1 MSLVRLV
8 VQDIALSR
16 RRSRVRIPYEVL
28 SFYRTVMLRCA
39 QHLPAR
45 FKIERMLMI
54 SVEEALERILAEIT
68 PLNVTDV
75 PLSDSLG
82 HVLAEDVISQEDIPP
97 FANSAMDG
105 FALLSQDS
113 QPHDGKPPHLRV
125 TGGVA
130 AGYVADHAVVPGTA
144 MRIMTGAP
152 VPPGADT
159 VIQVELTHS
168 DGPTSEW
175 VEIMQAVDPGNN
187 IRPAGE
193 DMRRGQTVLLR
204 GTEIGPW
211 EIGVLAT
218 LGWTH
223 VPVIRRPRVA
233 ILGTGDEVI
242 DVPEPLRPG
251 KIRNSN
257 SYLLEATVRQAG
269 AEPQRL
275 GVARDT
281 VESLREKFS
290 EAIQCD
296 LIITSGGVSVGEFDL
311 VKNIM
316 TEQGEIH
323 FWRINM
329 RPGKPVAFGHIGNVP
344 LLGLPG
350 NPVSAAVTFELFG
363 RRVIRKMLGHTRLL
377 RPQTDVV
384 VEDGVRERVM
394 RRHYVRAH
402 VTWQN
407 GRFRARTTGNQGSH
421 ITTSLLN
428 ANALVIVH
436 EGGAQIHPGDLAK
449 AIMLDWPEV

>member
-1 MSLVRLV
+1 
-8 VQDIALSR
+8 
-16 RRSRVRIPYEVL
+16 
-28 SFYRTVMLRCA
+28 
-39 QHLPAR
+39 
-45 FKIERMLMI
+45 MI

-68 PLNVTDV
+68 PLSTIRV
-75 PLSDSLG
+75 PLPESLG
-82 HVLAEDVISQEDIPP
+82 HILAEDVISQEDIPP

-105 FALLSQDS
+105 FALLSHDS
-113 QPHDGKPPHLRV
+113 QPRDGQSPRLRI
-125 TGGVA
+125 TGAVA
-130 AGYVADHAVVPGTA
+130 AGYVADHPVEPGTA

-159 VIQVELTHS
+159 VIQVELTRS
-168 DGPTSEW
+168 NRPESEW
-175 VEIMQAVDPGNN
+175 VEIMQEVAPGNN

-193 DMRRGQTVLLR
+193 DMRSGQTVLLR

-218 LGWTH
+218 LGWTD

-233 ILGTGDEVI
+233 ILGTGDEVV
-242 DVPEPLRPG
+242 DVHEPLRPG

-257 SYLLEATVRQAG
+257 SYLLEAAVRKAG

-290 EAIQCD
+290 QAIQCD

-329 RPGKPVAFGHIGNVP
+329 RPGKPVAFGHIGTIP

-363 RRVIRKMLGHTRLL
+363 RPVIRKMLGHAHLL
-377 RPQTDVV
+377 HPQADVV
-384 VEDGVRERVM
+384 VEDGVSERVM

-402 VTWQN
+402 VERRD
-407 GRFRARTTGNQGSH
+407 GRLIAHTTGNQGSN
-421 ITTSLLN
+421 IMTSLLN
-428 ANALVIVH
+428 ANALLIVP
-436 EGGAQIHPGDLAK
+436 EGGTVIPPGGTAK
-449 AIMLDWPEV
+449 AIMLAWPEE

>member
-1 MSLVRLV
+1 
-8 VQDIALSR
+8 
-16 RRSRVRIPYEVL
+16 
-28 SFYRTVMLRCA
+28 
-39 QHLPAR
+39 
-45 FKIERMLMI
+45 MI
-54 SVEEALERILAEIT
+54 SVEEALARILAEIS
-68 PLNVTDV
+68 PLSITRV
-75 PLSDSLG
+75 PLPESLG
-82 HVLAEDVISQEDIPP
+82 LVLAEDVIAQEDIPP

-113 QPHDGKPPHLRV
+113 QPRDGQPPRLHV

-130 AGYVADHAVVPGTA
+130 AGYVAEHAVEPGTT

-159 VIQVELTHS
+159 VIQVELTRS
-168 DGPTSEW
+168 ESPESEW
-175 VEIMQAVDPGNN
+175 VEILQAVEPGNN

-193 DMRRGQTVLLR
+193 DMRRGQTVLFH

-218 LGWTH
+218 LGWAN

-242 DVPEPLRPG
+242 DVDQPLRPG

-257 SYLLEATVRQAG
+257 SYLLEAAVQRAG

-281 VESLREKFS
+281 EESLREKFT
-290 EAIQCD
+290 EAMRCD

-329 RPGKPVAFGHIGNVP
+329 RPGKPVAFGHIGGVP

-363 RRVIRKMLGHTRLL
+363 RPVIRKMSGHTHLV
-377 RPQTDVV
+377 RPQVDVV
-384 VEDGVRERVM
+384 VEDGVSDQAM
-394 RRHYVRAH
+394 RRHYVRAR
-402 VTWQN
+402 VEWRD
-407 GRFRARTTGNQGSH
+407 GRFIAHTTGNQGSN
-421 ITTSLLN
+421 IMTSLLN
-428 ANALVIVH
+428 ANALVIVP
-436 EGGAQIHPGDLAK
+436 EGGTVVHPGDTAK

>member
-1 MSLVRLV
+1 
-8 VQDIALSR
+8 
-16 RRSRVRIPYEVL
+16 
-28 SFYRTVMLRCA
+28 
-39 QHLPAR
+39 
-45 FKIERMLMI
+45 MI

-68 PLNVTDV
+68 PLSTTTV
-75 PLSDSLG
+75 PLPESLG
-82 HVLAEDVISQEDIPP
+82 LTLAEDVISQEDIPP
-97 FANSAMDG
+97 FNNSAMDG
-105 FALLSQDS
+105 FALLSRDS
-113 QPHDGKPPHLRV
+113 QPRDGQPTRLRV

-130 AGYVADHAVVPGTA
+130 AGYVADHAVEPGTA

-152 VPPGADT
+152 VPPGADS
-159 VIQVELTHS
+159 VIQVELTRS
-168 DGPTSEW
+168 DGPESEW
-175 VEIMQAVDPGNN
+175 VEILQEVAPGNN

-193 DMRRGQTVLLR
+193 DMHRGQRVLSR

-211 EIGVLAT
+211 EIGILAT
-218 LGWTH
+218 LGWTQ
-223 VPVIRRPRVA
+223 VPVVRRPRVA

-242 DVPEPLRPG
+242 DVDEPLQAG

-257 SYLLEATVRQAG
+257 SYLLEAAVRKAG

-316 TEQGEIH
+316 AEQGEIH
-323 FWRINM
+323 FWQINM
-329 RPGKPVAFGHIGNVP
+329 RPGKPVAFGHIGAVP

-363 RRVIRKMLGHTRLL
+363 RPVIRKMSGHTHLL
-377 RPQTDVV
+377 HPQADVV
-384 VEDGVRERVM
+384 VEDGVSERVM

-402 VTWQN
+402 VEWRD
-407 GRFRARTTGNQGSH
+407 GRLIAHTTGNQGSN
-421 ITTSLLN
+421 IMTSLLN
-428 ANALVIVH
+428 ANALLVVP
-436 EGGAQIHPGDLAK
+436 EGGTINQPGGTAK

>member
-1 MSLVRLV
+1 
-8 VQDIALSR
+8 
-16 RRSRVRIPYEVL
+16 
-28 SFYRTVMLRCA
+28 
-39 QHLPAR
+39 
-45 FKIERMLMI
+45 MI
-54 SVEEALERILAEIT
+54 SVEEALERILTEIT
-68 PLNVTDV
+68 PLTVIQL
-75 PLSDSLG
+75 PLSEALG
-82 HVLAEDVISQEDIPP
+82 LTLAVDVIAQEDIPP

-105 FALLSQDS
+105 FALHSQDS
-113 QPHDGKPPHLRV
+113 QVRNGQPPRLRI

-130 AGYVADHAVVPGTA
+130 AGYVADHAVEPGTA

-152 VPPGADT
+152 VPPGANS
-159 VIQVELTHS
+159 VIQVELTRS
-168 DGPTSEW
+168 EGPESEW
-175 VEIMQAVDPGNN
+175 VEIMQIVEPGNN

-204 GTEIGPW
+204 GKEIGPW

-218 LGWTH
+218 LGWAS

-242 DVPEPLRPG
+242 DVTEPLKPG

-257 SYLLEATVRQAG
+257 SYLLEAAVRRAG
-269 AEPQRL
+269 AEPKRL

-281 VESLREKFS
+281 EESLREKFT
-290 EAIQCD
+290 EAIQTD

-329 RPGKPVAFGHIGNVP
+329 RPGKPVAFGRIGNKP

-363 RRVIRKMLGHTRLL
+363 RPVIRKMLGHSHLL
-377 RPQTDVV
+377 RPQVDVV
-384 VEDGVRERVM
+384 VEDGVSEKVM
-394 RRHYVRAH
+394 RRHYVR
-402 VTWQN
+402 VRVEWRD
-407 GRFRARTTGNQGSH
+407 GRFVAHTTGNQGSN
-421 ITTSLLN
+421 IMTSLLN
-428 ANALVIVH
+428 ANALLIVP
-436 EGGAQIHPGDLAK
+436 EGGTELHPGDTVK

>member
-1 MSLVRLV
+1 
-8 VQDIALSR
+8 
-16 RRSRVRIPYEVL
+16 
-28 SFYRTVMLRCA
+28 
-39 QHLPAR
+39 
-45 FKIERMLMI
+45 MI

-68 PLNVTDV
+68 PLSTSRV
-75 PLSDSLG
+75 PLSESLG

-105 FALLSQDS
+105 FALLSRDS
-113 QPHDGKPPHLRV
+113 KPRDGQPPRLQV

-130 AGYVADHAVVPGTA
+130 AGYVADHEVVPGTA

-159 VIQVELTHS
+159 VIQVELTRSNGPES
-168 DGPTSEW
+168 DW
-175 VEIMQAVDPGNN
+175 VEILQEVVPGNN

-193 DMRRGQTVLLR
+193 DMHRGQTVLLH

-211 EIGVLAT
+211 EIGILAT
-218 LGWTH
+218 LGWSH

-233 ILGTGDEVI
+233 ILATGDEVI
-242 DVPEPLRPG
+242 DVDEPLRPG

-257 SYLLEATVRQAG
+257 SYLLEAAVRQAG

-329 RPGKPVAFGHIGNVP
+329 RPGKPVAFGHIGTVP

-363 RRVIRKMLGHTRLL
+363 SPVIRKMLGHIRLL
-377 RPQTDVV
+377 HPQADVV
-384 VEDGVRERVM
+384 VEDGVSERVM

-402 VTWQN
+402 VERRD
-407 GRFRARTTGNQGSH
+407 GRLIAHTTGNQGSN
-421 ITTSLLN
+421 IMTSLLD
-428 ANALVIVH
+428 ANALLIVP
-436 EGGAQIHPGDLAK
+436 EGGLVIKPGDTVK
-449 AIMLDWPEV
+449 ALMLDWPEE

>member
-1 MSLVRLV
+1 
-8 VQDIALSR
+8 
-16 RRSRVRIPYEVL
+16 
-28 SFYRTVMLRCA
+28 
-39 QHLPAR
+39 
-45 FKIERMLMI
+45 MI
-54 SVEEALERILAEIT
+54 SVEEALERILTQIT
-68 PLNVTDV
+68 PLTTTQV
-75 PLSDSLG
+75 PLSDALG
-82 HVLAEDVISQEDIPP
+82 LVLAEDVVVQEDIPP

-105 FALLSQDS
+105 YALLSQDS
-113 QPHDGKPPHLRV
+113 LPRNGQPPRLRI
-125 TGGVA
+125 TGEVA
-130 AGYVADHAVVPGTA
+130 AGYVADHAIEPGTA

-152 VPPGADT
+152 VPPGADA
-159 VIQVELTHS
+159 VIQVELTRS
-168 DGPTSEW
+168 EGPESEW
-175 VEIMQAVDPGNN
+175 VEILEAVAQGNN

-193 DMRRGQTVLLR
+193 DMRRGQTVLPR

-218 LGWTH
+218 LGWAR
-223 VPVIRRPRVA
+223 VPVIRRPHVA

-242 DVPEPLRPG
+242 DVDEPLRPG

-257 SYLLEATVRQAG
+257 SYLLEAAVRHSG

-281 VESLREKFS
+281 IESLREKFT
-290 EAIQCD
+290 EAIQSD
-296 LIITSGGVSVGEFDL
+296 LIITSGGVSVGDFDL

-329 RPGKPVAFGHIGNVP
+329 RPGKPVAFGHIGSVP

-363 RRVIRKMLGHTRLL
+363 RPVIRKMLGHRRLL
-377 RPQTDVV
+377 RPQVDVV
-384 VEDGVRERVM
+384 VEDGVSDRAM

-402 VTWQN
+402 VEWRN
-407 GRFRARTTGNQGSH
+407 GRFIAHTTGNQGSN
-421 ITTSLLN
+421 IMTSLLN
-428 ANALVIVH
+428 ANALVIVP
-436 EGGAQIHPGDLAK
+436 EGGAEVHPGDTAK

>member
-1 MSLVRLV
+1 
-8 VQDIALSR
+8 
-16 RRSRVRIPYEVL
+16 
-28 SFYRTVMLRCA
+28 
-39 QHLPAR
+39 
-45 FKIERMLMI
+45 MI
-54 SVEEALERILAEIT
+54 SVEEALERILAEIA
-68 PLNVTDV
+68 PLNDTQV
-75 PLSDSLG
+75 PLPESLG
-82 HVLAEDVISQEDIPP
+82 LILAEDAIAQEDIPP

-113 QPHDGKPPHLRV
+113 QPRNGQPPRLLI
-125 TGGVA
+125 TGEVA
-130 AGYVADHAVVPGTA
+130 AGYVADHAVEPGST

-152 VPPGADT
+152 VPTGADA
-159 VIQVELTHS
+159 VIQVELTRS
-168 DGPTSEW
+168 EGPESPW
-175 VEIMQAVDPGNN
+175 IEILQAVAPGNN

-193 DMRRGQTVLLR
+193 DMRRGQKILSR
-204 GTEIGPW
+204 GTELGPW

-218 LGWTH
+218 LGRAN

-242 DVPEPLRPG
+242 DIDEPLRPG

-257 SYLLEATVRQAG
+257 SYLLEAAVRRAG
-269 AEPQRL
+269 GESKRL

-281 VESLREKFS
+281 VESLREKFT
-290 EAIQCD
+290 EAVRSD
-296 LIITSGGVSVGEFDL
+296 LIITSGGVSVGDFDL

-329 RPGKPVAFGHIGNVP
+329 RPGKPVAFGHIGSVP

-363 RRVIRKMLGHTRLL
+363 RPVIRKMSGQTRLV
-377 RPQTDVV
+377 RPQVDVL
-384 VEDGVRERVM
+384 VEDGVSDRAM

-402 VTWQN
+402 VEWRD
-407 GRFRARTTGNQGSH
+407 GRYVARTTGNQGSH
-421 ITTSLLN
+421 IMTSLLN
-428 ANALVIVH
+428 ANALVIVA
-436 EGGAQIHPGDLAK
+436 EGGVEVHPGDTAK

>member
-1 MSLVRLV
+1 
-8 VQDIALSR
+8 
-16 RRSRVRIPYEVL
+16 
-28 SFYRTVMLRCA
+28 
-39 QHLPAR
+39 
-45 FKIERMLMI
+45 MI
-54 SVEEALERILAEIT
+54 SVEEALERILTQIT
-68 PLNVTDV
+68 PLTASQV
-75 PLSDSLG
+75 PLSEALG
-82 HVLAEDVISQEDIPP
+82 LVLAEDVVVQEDIPP

-105 FALLSQDS
+105 YALLSQDS
-113 QPHDGKPPHLRV
+113 LPRDGQPPRLHI
-125 TGGVA
+125 TGEVA
-130 AGYVADHAVVPGTA
+130 AGYVADHAIEPGTA

-152 VPPGADT
+152 VPPGADA
-159 VIQVELTHS
+159 VIQVELTRS
-168 DGPTSEW
+168 QGPESEW
-175 VEIMQAVDPGNN
+175 VEILEAVARGNN

-193 DMRRGQTVLLR
+193 DMRSGQTVLPR

-218 LGWTH
+218 LGWAR
-223 VPVIRRPRVA
+223 VPVIRRPHVA

-242 DVPEPLRPG
+242 DVDEPLRPG

-257 SYLLEATVRQAG
+257 SYLLEAAVRRAG

-281 VESLREKFS
+281 IESLREQFT
-290 EAIQCD
+290 EAIQSD
-296 LIITSGGVSVGEFDL
+296 LIITSGGVSVGDFDL

-329 RPGKPVAFGHIGNVP
+329 RPGKPVAFGHIGSVP

-363 RRVIRKMLGHTRLL
+363 RPVIRKMLGHTRIL
-377 RPQTDVV
+377 RPQVDVV
-384 VEDGVRERVM
+384 VEDGVSDRAM

-402 VTWQN
+402 VEWRN
-407 GRFRARTTGNQGSH
+407 GRFIAHTTGNQGSN
-421 ITTSLLN
+421 IMTSLLN
-428 ANALVIVH
+428 ANALVIVP
-436 EGGAQIHPGDLAK
+436 EGGAEVHPGDTAR

>member
-1 MSLVRLV
+1 
-8 VQDIALSR
+8 
-16 RRSRVRIPYEVL
+16 
-28 SFYRTVMLRCA
+28 
-39 QHLPAR
+39 
-45 FKIERMLMI
+45 
-54 SVEEALERILAEIT
+54 
-68 PLNVTDV
+68 
-75 PLSDSLG
+75 
-82 HVLAEDVISQEDIPP
+82 
-97 FANSAMDG
+97 
-105 FALLSQDS
+105 
-113 QPHDGKPPHLRV
+113 
-125 TGGVA
+125 
-130 AGYVADHAVVPGTA
+130 
-144 MRIMTGAP
+144 
-152 VPPGADT
+152 
-159 VIQVELTHS
+159 
-168 DGPTSEW
+168 
-175 VEIMQAVDPGNN
+175 
-187 IRPAGE
+187 
-193 DMRRGQTVLLR
+193 MRRGQTVLLR

-211 EIGVLAT
+211 DIGILAT

-242 DVPEPLRPG
+242 DVHEPLRPG

-257 SYLLEATVRQAG
+257 SYLLEAAVRKAG

-329 RPGKPVAFGHIGNVP
+329 RPGKPVAFGYIGAVP

-363 RRVIRKMLGHTRLL
+363 RPVIRKMLGHTHLL
-377 RPQTDVV
+377 HPQADVA
-384 VEDGVRERVM
+384 VEDGVSERVM

-402 VTWQN
+402 VEWRD
-407 GRFRARTTGNQGSH
+407 GRLIAHTTGNQGSN
-421 ITTSLLN
+421 IMTSLLN
-428 ANALVIVH
+428 ANALLIVP
-436 EGGAQIHPGDLAK
+436 EGGIVIQPGALAK
-449 AIMLDWPEV
+449 AIMLDWPEVKS